1 MKAFVHEI
9 TMPRVVFRI
18 GAAADIV
25 PESERLD
32 GRRVV
37 LIGAGHQRDLAD
49 RDDLQA
55 RARVLYGAFL
65 SGLCLGNAVMGIHH
79 KLCHV
84 LGGRYDLPHSDMHSA
99 VLPFAAE
106 FNRGA
111 APEAMQRLGSALG
124 AEAADAPVALWWL
137 GRDVGA
143 PTNLRDVGF
152 DPAEIDTVAELVAHA
167 QFANP
172 AQVTTTAVA
181 QLPRVR
187 APAARRARVENR
199 HLASASRAALQAH
212 DKGLGSRTASYGAAW
227 QDNKS
232 THVTETVYW
241 QVIVPTAP
249 G

>member
-1 MKAFVHEI
+1 MRLERCPAGACSVAVRN
-9 TMPRVVFRI
+9 PR
-18 GAAADIV
+18 
-25 PESERLD
+25 P
-32 GRRVV
+32 
-37 LIGAGHQRDLAD
+37 AGCR
-49 RDDLQA
+49 
-55 RARVLYGAFL
+55 
-65 SGLCLGNAVMGIHH
+65 S
-79 KLCHV
+79 
-84 LGGRYDLPHSDMHSA
+84 
-99 VLPFAAE
+99 
-106 FNRGA
+106 
-111 APEAMQRLGSALG
+111 
-124 AEAADAPVALWWL
+124 
-137 GRDVGA
+137 
-143 PTNLRDVGF
+143 T
-152 DPAEIDTVAELVAHA
+152 HA

-199 HLASASRAALQAH
+199 HLASASRAALQVH